1 MASGTIAP
9 HMCLRSWFTR
19 AACWVVAASLLLK
32 AAVPLLATAAAQVQ
46 GRTLVEI
53 CTVYGVKTVTP
64 GADIGAPD
72 TGGPGHDSRTLH
84 GESHCVLTGLLALA
98 GAAAAKATLD
108 APGPAAEPE
117 LPALGPPLAVLDKN
131 LRWVVRLKHG
141 PPARA

>member
-1 MASGTIAP
+1 MS
-9 HMCLRSWFTR
+9 LRSWFTR
-19 AACWVVAASLLLK
+19 PACWAVAASLLLK
-32 AAVPLLATAAAQVQ
+32 AAVPLLAAAAAQVQ

-53 CTVYGVKTVTP
+53 CTVYGVKTVTQ

-72 TGGPGHDSRTLH
+72 TGGPGHDTRALH
-84 GESHCVLTGLLALA
+84 GEGHCVLTGLLALP

-108 APGPAAEPE
+108 APASACEPR